1 MKVERNWKRIRILL
15 LLCVA
20 AITAI
25 CAYIITQ
32 WVISVFGLDLRS
44 APGTPD
50 FYRVVLVIC
59 SLLLLL
65 LLLFY
70 LVSRVTSL
78 FSAYHKAMYKHKSLL
93 EATLQ
98 ENKDLQKNMRDASS
112 RAIQLN
118 EQFLRKIGADL
129 HDGPAQSI
137 GYAVISLDKV
147 NKDDSNSDVFNQ
159 QYHSVKD
166 ALTYSI
172 EEIRTIAAGLVLPQI
187 ENLSLPDSVVKVISL
202 HQKKSDMKVDHLFQR
217 VPDEVPMPIKICVY
231 RLVQESL
238 NNAERHGEAK
248 SCRVTMKKQET
259 DLIIKI
265 KDNGKGFSA
274 EPADTGHDHLGIF
287 GLRDRIES
295 LGGSFK
301 INSQA
306 AVGSTI
312 IATIPM
318 V

>member
-1 MKVERNWKRIRILL
+1 MKVERHWIKIRTLL
-15 LLCVA
+15 LLCIVV
-20 AITAI
+20 ITAI
-25 CAYIITQ
+25 SAYIVTH
-32 WVISVFGLDLRS
+32 WAAELFGLDLSS

-50 FYRVVLVIC
+50 FNKVMLAAGTLVLA
-59 SLLLLL
+59 L

-70 LVSRVTSL
+70 LMSKVTSL
-78 FSAYHKAMYKHKSLL
+78 FAVYHREMYKNKQLL
-93 EATLQ
+93 EASLE
-98 ENKDLQKNMRDASS
+98 ENQQLQKSMRDASS

-137 GYAVISLDKV
+137 GYAVMSLDKV
-147 NKDDSNSDVFNQ
+147 NKDDSNSDIFNQ

-187 ENLSLPDSVVKVISL
+187 EKLSLPDSVIKVINL
-202 HQKKSDMKVDHLFQR
+202 HVKKSDMKVEHFFQR
-217 VPDEVPMPIKICVY
+217 VPDEVPIPVKICVY

-238 NNAERHGEAK
+238 NNAERHGQAK
-248 SCRVTMKKQET
+248 KCRVTIKQEESE
-259 DLIIKI
+259 LIVQI
-265 KDNGKGFSA
+265 KDNGKGFSS
-274 EPADTGHDHLGIF
+274 EPSDNGGDHLGIF

-295 LGGSFK
+295 LGGNFK
-301 INSQA
+301 INSQH

-312 IATIPM
+312 IARIPI